1 MILFYLEKK
10 WKYRYIML
18 EVRYVPGLVYTVII
32 IEYIPNKYYMVI
44 IYKSPGMY

>member
-1 MILFYLEKK
+1 
-10 WKYRYIML
+10 ML
-18 EVRYVPGLVYTVII
+18 EVWYVPGLVYTVII